1 MFKLKNNDI
10 KSFPFQDFSK
20 LNVSQCEDLAKEVHI
35 NAFNS
40 WMLPQINAYL
50 GTWDLVKG
58 SNGLIDPMA
67 TARKNITTEWTIGL
81 WKVITK
87 LKRGSL
93 VKSQSNPEFVNYSAL
108 VPLVL
113 SAQKRFNNVPYS
125 AWDVL
130 ADCPLV
136 EPSLL
141 EAMLWRDDDLF
152 IDGVL
157 NISLDRLLEIR
168 RQGLT
173 TKSGTNSGVMAK
185 PTSTWCLK
193 GIRDTELAHVP
204 KLVGTMLTQ
213 IWVAH
218 PSLRTNYM
226 ILNPYDWDNMP
237 EPLISEQIFS
247 KSIATKTTV
256 VREDSSELPWL

>member
-1 MFKLKNNDI
+1 MFKLKSNDI
-10 KSFPFQDFSK
+10 KNFPFQDFSK
-20 LNVSQCEDLAKEVHI
+20 LNVSQCEDLAKEI
-35 NAFNS
+35 NISAYNS

-67 TARKNITTEWTIGL
+67 TAKKNITTDWAIGL
-81 WKVITK
+81 WKVLTK

-113 SAQKRFNNVPYS
+113 AAHKRFNNIPYS

-130 ADCPLV
+130 LDCPLI
-136 EPSLL
+136 EASLL
-141 EAMLWRDDDLF
+141 EAMLWRDEELF
-152 IDGVL
+152 SGNKL

-168 RQGLT
+168 KQGLT
-173 TKSGTNSGVMAK
+173 TKSGANYGVVAK
-185 PTSTWCLK
+185 PTSTWCLR

-237 EPLISEQIFS
+237 EALINEQIFS
-247 KSIATKTTV
+247 TGIATKGMV
-256 VREDSSELPWL
+256 VKEDSSALPWD